1 MRRLGAAVVGLAL
14 IGIGVVAVVEG
25 SRSSAPPADPIDAV
39 EVCDATEYEG
49 CPARWEYLWAD
60 ED

>member
-1 MRRLGAAVVGLAL
+1 MVGTVLFVIGVAAVARGSDNT
-14 IGIGVVAVVEG
+14 VE
-25 SRSSAPPADPIDAV
+25 PDPEPAV

-49 CPARWEYLWAD
+49 CPARWEYLWA